1 MNNFINLEER
11 QKQYSESVENLKMI
25 FESSQDEQSHLVENC
40 KWIVESKDQLY
51 KYDTG
56 KGKTLV
62 FGGGNVALI
71 SNTLLEKESINEDSG
86 FWNDLW
92 GAVKELPSYAAGAAG
107 HIVDN
112 LKAIGRG
119 NASGVLLSVGALCEF
134 FALASS
140 FLPVLKPVSITLA
153 LLGGVG
159 LLAGGIFEC
168 LEASKDMGSLEET
181 AKRFDGSGGEEN
193 IQKLGD
199 IEFDSNKAKKTK
211 IDGVLAVKDIKS
223 GKQYGVVRKEDGS
236 YEFYKGANE
245 SLLLEADK
253 GLGHPID
260 VFSNGTMHALM
271 GVVSITVAPFGLLGG
286 PGYKKAA
293 ETVAR
298 QVSMSLKEVFSKIMV
313 GIAQRSFKKAFMISI
328 NKHATIHFGQHF
340 LAAMLVYFTGKN
352 LGKKSVTGLEKGK
365 AYSILDFLTG
375 LENIVK
381 SISAKLS
388 NATSQMKEKVM
399 STMGGYVDGID
410 NLIEEV
416 FSAIE
421 IFPQTLLKLVGAI
434 VKYIK
439 NIVEMIPAYQELF
452 AKQQE
457 AEEFE
462 KLVGLAKK
470 ETEAELQQ
478 INKKVKDLGIID
490 SSGKPSREFTGPG
503 EFKGTT
509 MAQSSTATNQKY
521 IVPDSMLEESTI
533 SSFRNFRENKKDVM
547 NESNQNKRFKNF
559 TEYNKM
565 NEGISDWTREAFKQV
580 QSYFNG
586 LQIKVISKYKFS
598 QKQLKEIL
606 NGSIS
611 PDVIKLAPPA
621 DIAKIEAAIPKLEAE
636 IDSKKIKT
644 FKQLVNRF
652 ADETGLGILNKIK

>member
-1 MNNFINLEER
+1 
-11 QKQYSESVENLKMI
+11 
-25 FESSQDEQSHLVENC
+25 
-40 KWIVESKDQLY
+40 
-51 KYDTG
+51 
-56 KGKTLV
+56 
-62 FGGGNVALI
+62 
-71 SNTLLEKESINEDSG
+71 
-86 FWNDLW
+86 
-92 GAVKELPSYAAGAAG
+92 
-107 HIVDN
+107 
-112 LKAIGRG
+112 
-119 NASGVLLSVGALCEF
+119 
-134 FALASS
+134 
-140 FLPVLKPVSITLA
+140 
-153 LLGGVG
+153 
-159 LLAGGIFEC
+159 
-168 LEASKDMGSLEET
+168 
-181 AKRFDGSGGEEN
+181 
-193 IQKLGD
+193 
-199 IEFDSNKAKKTK
+199 
-211 IDGVLAVKDIKS
+211 
-223 GKQYGVVRKEDGS
+223 
-236 YEFYKGANE
+236 
-245 SLLLEADK
+245 
-253 GLGHPID
+253 
-260 VFSNGTMHALM
+260 
-271 GVVSITVAPFGLLGG
+271 
-286 PGYKKAA
+286 
-293 ETVAR
+293 
-298 QVSMSLKEVFSKIMV
+298 
-313 GIAQRSFKKAFMISI
+313 
-328 NKHATIHFGQHF
+328 
-340 LAAMLVYFTGKN
+340 
-352 LGKKSVTGLEKGK
+352 
-365 AYSILDFLTG
+365 
-375 LENIVK
+375 
-381 SISAKLS
+381 
-388 NATSQMKEKVM
+388 
-399 STMGGYVDGID
+399 MGGYVDGID